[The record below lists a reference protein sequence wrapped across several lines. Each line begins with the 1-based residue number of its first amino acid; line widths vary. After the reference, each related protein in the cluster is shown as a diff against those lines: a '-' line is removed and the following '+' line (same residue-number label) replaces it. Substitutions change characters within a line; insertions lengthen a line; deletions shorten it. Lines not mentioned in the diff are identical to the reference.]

1 MGLYEILTNRSA
13 VWILKV
19 LHDNEVHKKAYMIRS
34 SDLAHASNPPKLPE
48 DAISVLQSHNLI
60 STEMINDER
69 IFSITQKGAKFI
81 ETFDQL
87 VSVMNHKVQ
96 MQIKQPAQQKVRVEY
111 GLNAFEKKILESI
124 MILQKKKKSQYLELG
139 EVSHHMYKT
148 KRTPPTVSKA
158 VNSLHDL
165 NLIEKKKSGE
175 KFSVALTPS
184 GLKVLGLQ

>member
-1 MGLYEILTNRSA
+1 MGLYEVLTNRNA

-19 LHDNEVHKKAYMIRS
+19 LHDNEVHKKSYMIRS
-34 SDLAHASNPPKLPE
+34 SDLAHSTNPPILPE

-60 STEMINDER
+60 STEMINGER

-81 ETFDQL
+81 ESFDQL
-87 VSVMNHKVQ
+87 VSVMNHKASVP
-96 MQIKQPAQQKVRVEY
+96 IHQPAQQKVRVEY
-111 GLNAFEKKILESI
+111 GLNDFEKKIMETI
-124 MILQKKKKSQYLELG
+124 MVLQKKKKSQYLELG
-139 EVSHHMYKT
+139 DVSHHMYKT

-158 VNSLHDL
+158 VNNLSDL
-165 NLIEKKKSGE
+165 NLVEKKKSGE